1 MEKLLGKKVLLFSPF
16 GTCKHYTD
24 GCVTELESRGAEVRV
39 YDERP
44 SQASFTKIY
53 MYLFKKVVPQYFFN
67 YIRRIVTI
75 NKDFNPDIIF
85 VIRGQGFDVKVLKYL
100 HRCFPKSTFIF
111 FQWDPL
117 CGKKIP
123 EILKQYDYVYSFDTD
138 DVINNP
144 QFKFRPLFFLK
155 EYQDIAVKKD
165 YSFDVSFVGTLYNNR
180 WGVIKIFQ
188 EYFGINRIISFFFL
202 YMASWTL
209 YLWDFIRRGTFV
221 SYKRMQFKPMSYLEN
236 VEIVRKSK
244 CILDIVYSEQS
255 GLSPRPYEAMAANRK
270 YITNNAEVMKYDF
283 YDPDNIL
290 VVNLECINIPKEFLF
305 SDFKPV
311 DPSILYRYSLPGF
324 VDEVFSKVDKRVK

>member
-123 EILKQYDYVYSFDTD
+123 EILK
-138 DVINNP
+138 
-144 QFKFRPLFFLK
+144 RLCLFF
-155 EYQDIAVKKD
+155 
-165 YSFDVSFVGTLYNNR
+165 R
-180 WGVIKIFQ
+180 H
-188 EYFGINRIISFFFL
+188 
-202 YMASWTL
+202 
-209 YLWDFIRRGTFV
+209 
-221 SYKRMQFKPMSYLEN
+221 
-236 VEIVRKSK
+236 
-244 CILDIVYSEQS
+244 
-255 GLSPRPYEAMAANRK
+255 
-270 YITNNAEVMKYDF
+270 
-283 YDPDNIL
+283 
-290 VVNLECINIPKEFLF
+290 
-305 SDFKPV
+305 
-311 DPSILYRYSLPGF
+311 
-324 VDEVFSKVDKRVK
+324 